1 MTNVHVELGE
11 RSYHIHIAADNLHQ
25 LKALLPDLNKNV
37 FVLSNPTVAKHYFAQ
52 VEEALVGHH
61 LVLFE
66 MNDGEQYKSLS
77 SFEAITNKLIA
88 EGFSRDCAI
97 VALGGGVV
105 GDLAGFVAATYHR
118 GVDFYQIPTT
128 LLSQV
133 DSSVGGKT
141 AINHP
146 QDKNLIGAFYQ
157 PKAVVIDL
165 NCLATLTERDYRS
178 GLAEIVK
185 YGIIYDADF
194 FQWLEQHADA
204 LSKRSESAL
213 QYAIQRSC
221 EIKAEIVAKDERE
234 SGIRA
239 WLNLGH
245 TFGHAIEAATEYGD
259 WTHGEA
265 VAAGTIIASKLSEK
279 TQRMSSSDFRRVL
292 NLMSTLQ
299 LPTQAPNMAFADWLS
314 YMKRDKKVKDNRIN
328 FVLPL
333 GIGKAEVTNNLTDE
347 ELAAVLTECC

>member
-1 MTNVHVELGE
+1 MANVHVELGE
-11 RSYHIHIAADNLHQ
+11 RSYHIHIAANHLQH
-25 LKALLPDLNKNV
+25 LKRLLPNLSKDV
-37 FVLSNPTVAKHYFAQ
+37 FVVSNTTVAKHYFAD
-52 VEEALVGHH
+52 VSAALTDHR

-66 MNDGEQYKSLS
+66 MDDGEQYKSLT

-146 QDKNLIGAFYQ
+146 QGKNLIGAFYQ

-165 NCLATLTERDYRS
+165 NCLATLDARDFRS

-185 YGIIYDADF
+185 YGIIYDSDF
-194 FQWLEQHADA
+194 FHWLEHNAIA
-204 LSKRSESAL
+204 LAQRETQAL
-213 QYAIQRSC
+213 QHAIQRSC

-245 TFGHAIEAATEYGD
+245 TFGHAIEAATEYGE

-292 NLMSTLQ
+292 NLMSQLQ
-299 LPTQAPNMAFADWLS
+299 LPTQAPNMTLADWLS
-314 YMKRDKKVKDNRIN
+314 YMKRDKKVKDHRIN

-333 GIGKAEVTNNLTDE
+333 GIGQAEVTHNITDE
-347 ELAAVLTECC
+347 DLAAVLTECC

>member
-1 MTNVHVELGE
+1 MANIHVELGE
-11 RSYHIHIAADNLHQ
+11 RSYLIHVASNNLQ
-25 LKALLPDLNKNV
+25 CLTSLLPDLKQSILV
-37 FVLSNPTVAKHYFAQ
+37 VSNPTVSELYFSQ
-52 VEEALVGHH
+52 LRESLSDHRV
-61 LVLFE
+61 VLFNME
-66 MNDGEQYKSLS
+66 DGEQYKSLK
-77 SFEAITNKLIA
+77 SFESVTNRLIE

-97 VALGGGVV
+97 IALGGGVV

-128 LLSQV
+128 LLAQV

-146 QDKNLIGAFYQ
+146 QGKNLIGAFYQ

-165 NCLATLTERDYRS
+165 NCLMTLNERDYRS

-185 YGIIYDADF
+185 YGIIYDAEF
-194 FQWLEQHADA
+194 FCWLEKHTDK
-204 LSKRSESAL
+204 LSQRDEQTL
-213 QYAIQRSC
+213 QYAIQKSC
-221 EIKAEIVAKDERE
+221 QIKAEIVAQDERE

-245 TFGHAIEAATEYGD
+245 TFGHAIEAATEYGT

-292 NLMSTLQ
+292 NLLSALK
-299 LPTQAPNMAFADWLS
+299 LPIKAPHMPLANWLS
-314 YMKRDKKVKDNRIN
+314 YMQRDKKVKDNRIN
-328 FVLPL
+328 FVLPV
-333 GIGKAEVTNNLTDE
+333 GIGRAEVTNATTDE
-347 ELAAVLTECC
+347 EIAAVLTECC